1 VIGLGIWGGVTV
13 FGVKTRFSFYFF
25 WLFFF
30 FLTLIFFWHY
40 RWCGLLMEVV
50 DMVDGIIKL
59 NGKILNLI
67 LEELNNGIALGNNR
81 LPLVDLVLLVVDDHV
96 TLGQQVDL
104 GIRDSVKLIQLIKLL
119 GDSSMVSLS

>member
-1 VIGLGIWGGVTV
+1 VIGLGIWGRITV

-30 FLTLIFFWHY
+30 FFLTLTFF
-40 RWCGLLMEVV
+40 CGLLMEVV

-67 LEELNNGIALGNNR
+67 LEELNNGIALGNNC
-81 LPLVDLVLLVVDDHV
+81 LPLMDLVFLVVDDHI
-96 TLGQQVDL
+96 TLGQQVNL
-104 GIRDSVKLIQLIKLL
+104 GICDSVKLI
-119 GDSSMVSLS
+119 